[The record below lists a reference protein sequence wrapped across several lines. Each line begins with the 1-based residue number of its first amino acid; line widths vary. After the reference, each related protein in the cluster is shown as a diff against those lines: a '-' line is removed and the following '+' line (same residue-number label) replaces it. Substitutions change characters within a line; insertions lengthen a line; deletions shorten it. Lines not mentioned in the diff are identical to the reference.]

1 MSNYD
6 KILLSSI
13 AFTTIAIGY
22 AFYVL
27 WINSHDVL

>member
-1 MSNYD
+1 MNTYD

-13 AFTTIAIGY
+13 AFTAIAIGY

-27 WINSHDVL
+27 WLNSHDVL

>member
-1 MSNYD
+1 MRTYD
-6 KILLSSI
+6 KMLLASL
-13 AFTTIAIGY
+13 AFTAISIGY

>member
-1 MSNYD
+1 MTTYD

-13 AFTTIAIGY
+13 AFTAVSIGY
-22 AFYVL
+22 AFWVL

>member
-13 AFTTIAIGY
+13 AFTAISIGY